1 MLRYTCAVSG
11 LVLLLGG
18 CASGNKDAVNDPL
31 EPINRE
37 VFAFNR
43 SLDAQAA
50 LPAATYYR
58 SAMPDGAREGIH
70 NFLSNLSLPVT
81 FANDT
86 LQGEMTLAGE
96 AICRFGV
103 NTSIGVLGVMDPAT
117 DMGCPEHE
125 QDFGL
130 TLASYGVPGGPYLV
144 LPLLGPTMP
153 RDLIGKFVVD
163 HYFNPLGYVTYD
175 GKIYVSLTQ
184 NLVKLVDQRSR
195 HVGELRD
202 VERNSIDY
210 YATMRSLYY
219 QKREPDF
226 DQSNVAPD
234 ASKTDVALDAPKAN
248 AAPDA
253 SKTDVAL
260 DAPKANAAPDAS
272 QTNVALDAPKA
283 NAAPDA
289 AKADVAPDAS
299 KADVGP
305 AASP

>member
-1 MLRYTCAVSG
+1 MKLRDTCAALG
-11 LVLLLGG
+11 LVVLVGG
-18 CASGNKDAVNDPL
+18 CACGDKDAVNDPL

-50 LPAATYYR
+50 LPAATYYK
-58 SAMPDGAREGIH
+58 SAVPNGTRDGIH

-81 FANDT
+81 FANDA
-86 LQGEMTLAGE
+86 LQGRFKRAGE
-96 AICRFGV
+96 AIFRFGV
-103 NTSIGVLGVMDPAT
+103 NISLGVLGIMDPAT
-117 DMGCPEHE
+117 KMGCPEHD

-153 RDLIGKFVVD
+153 RDLVGKLVVD
-163 HYFNPLGYVTYD
+163 HYFNPLGYVAYD
-175 GKIYVSLTQ
+175 GKVYVSLTE

-195 HVGELRD
+195 HVGELRN

-210 YATMRSLYY
+210 YSTMRSLYY
-219 QKREPDF
+219 QKRTPDLG
-226 DQSNVAPD
+226 DDDVAPD
-234 ASKTDVALDAPKAN
+234 ATTANAAPDVTTADAAPDTNTAK

-253 SKTDVAL
+253 SKADTAL
-260 DAPKANAAPDAS
+260 G
-272 QTNVALDAPKA
+272 V
-283 NAAPDA
+283 

-305 AASP
+305 AASAQ

>member
-11 LVLLLGG
+11 LFLLLGG
-18 CASGNKDAVNDPL
+18 CACGNKDAVNDPL

-43 SLDAQAA
+43 SLDVQAA

-58 SAMPDGAREGIH
+58 SAVPSGAREGIH

-81 FANDT
+81 FANDA
-86 LQGEMTLAGE
+86 LQGQMTLAGE
-96 AICRFGV
+96 AACRFGV
-103 NTSIGVLGVMDPAT
+103 NISIGVLGVMDPAT
-117 DMGCPEHE
+117 DMGCPEHD

-130 TLASYGVPGGPYLV
+130 TLASYGVPGGPYMV

-175 GKIYVSLTQ
+175 GKFYVSLTE

-210 YATMRSLYY
+210 YASMRSLYY

-226 DQSNVAPD
+226 DQSNVAPG
-234 ASKTDVALDAPKAN
+234 ASKTDVALE
-248 AAPDA
+248 A
-253 SKTDVAL
+253 SKADVA
-260 DAPKANAAPDAS
+260 PGAS
-272 QTNVALDAPKA
+272 QTNVALDASKA
-283 NAAPDA
+283 NVAPDA
-289 AKADVAPDAS
+289 ATADVAPGAS